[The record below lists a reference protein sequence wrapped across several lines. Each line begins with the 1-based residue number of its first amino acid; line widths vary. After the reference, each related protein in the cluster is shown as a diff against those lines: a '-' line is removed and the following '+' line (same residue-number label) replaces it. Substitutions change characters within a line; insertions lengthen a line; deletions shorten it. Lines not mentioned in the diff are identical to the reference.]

1 MTSDATTLALL
12 SNLVTKIDSIDTA
25 VKSLKEGLSAI
36 PFLSVGHQKP
46 VSSVRELPTF
56 ISHEIRANAQASTL
70 FLKILHTV
78 GPYIGRNF
86 TIDEKNDPVIGR
98 YDGWRWH
105 HLYHALRNLG
115 IITETTSHSDFAKFI
130 ASILPDKKAASVRRG
145 IYRTFDNDRTIIADI
160 EDTFRPVPNLLRAAL
175 KFL

>member
-12 SNLVTKIDSIDTA
+12 STLVTKVDSIETA
-25 VKSLKEGLSAI
+25 VKSLKEGFSAI
-36 PFLSVGHQKP
+36 PFLSTGHQKP

-56 ISHEIRANAQASTL
+56 ISHEIRANAQASAL

-86 TIDEKNDPVIGR
+86 TIEEKNDPVIGR

-105 HLYHALRNLG
+105 HLYHALRDLG
-115 IITETTSHSDFAKFI
+115 LITETASHSDFAKFI
-130 ASILPDKKAASVRRG
+130 GKRS
-145 IYRTFDNDRTIIADI
+145 F
-160 EDTFRPVPNLLRAAL
+160 
-175 KFL
+175 